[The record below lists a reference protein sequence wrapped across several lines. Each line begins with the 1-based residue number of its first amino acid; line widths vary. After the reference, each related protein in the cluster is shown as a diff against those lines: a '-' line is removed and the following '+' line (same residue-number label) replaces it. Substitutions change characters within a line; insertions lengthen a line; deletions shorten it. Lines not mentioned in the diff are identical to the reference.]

1 MNLLRLQNA
10 NDYIELSVTRYEF
23 EDAEDSLEWLML
35 YGKVFVKGQEIEGED
50 PTIEVDDAESLKAWA
65 QKMLVEPY
73 TSGWAPIEPNLYFE
87 YNCETN
93 VLEIY
98 FRPER
103 TLYYSGKKIKGKV
116 FKKRCEKSDWESIIF
131 WCEQVENEFPMR
143 EPKKV
148 SIQFENV
155 YERDID
161 LLIINS
167 LSKKFG
173 ICDLFAEQM
182 GIEEYRVEEIIHSAT
197 DLHGESD
204 ISVVL
209 SSHGKRHLILI
220 EDKIDA
226 VAQPMQYERYIKR
239 GEKAVENGEVSTYS
253 VFIIAPQEYLDRNKT
268 AKKYQYKI
276 SYEEMLEEFTSENDV
291 YATALLNK
299 ALMKSKEI
307 IIDESVT
314 RFWAEYYKYQE
325 KYYPQLKLHK
335 NSVEKSSRA
344 TWPDFKTVLKKTKI
358 LHKSEQGKVDLE
370 FSGMAEKINSL
381 ANLLKDYIDEDM
393 HWHVTGKS
401 ASVGIDVRKLDF
413 SEPFS
418 QYEDDMA
425 TVFDAVNRLNLLAIK
440 IQDEGLLCE
449 ME

>member
-50 PTIEVDDAESLKAWA
+50 PTIEVEDAGLLREWA
-65 QKMLVEPY
+65 QKMLAEPA

-87 YNCETN
+87 YNCKTN
-93 VLEIY
+93 ILEIY

-116 FKKRCEKSDWESIIF
+116 FKKRCEKSDWENIIS

-143 EPKKV
+143 EPKRV
-148 SIQFENV
+148 NVQFENV

-161 LLIINS
+161 LLIINAI
-167 LSKKFG
+167 SKRSG
-173 ICDLFAEQM
+173 ICDLFAKQM

-204 ISVVL
+204 ISVIL
-209 SSHGKRHLILI
+209 SSHGQRYLMLI

-239 GEKAVENGEVSTYS
+239 GEKAVENGEVSSYS
-253 VFIIAPQEYLDRNKT
+253 VFIVAPQEYLDSNKA
-268 AKKYQYKI
+268 AKKYRYKI
-276 SYEEMLEEFTSENDV
+276 SYEEMLAEFELEKNI
-291 YATALLNK
+291 YATALINK
-299 ALMKSKEI
+299 ALSKSREI
-307 IIDESVT
+307 VIDESVT
-314 RFWAEYYKYQE
+314 KFWIEYYKYQE
-325 KYYPQLKLHK
+325 KYYPQLNLHK
-335 NSVEKSSRA
+335 SSIEKSSRA

-381 ANLLKDYIDEDM
+381 ANVLKDYIDEDM

-401 ASVGIDVRKLDF
+401 ASVGIDVLKIDF

-418 QYEDDMA
+418 KYEKDMVG
-425 TVFDAVNRLNLLAIK
+425 VFDAVNRLNMLAIT
-440 IQDEGLLCE
+440 IQDEGLLCK